1 MKNFLLNELLRP
13 VLKKNNIFKNSF
25 FDQTC
30 YIFGNGASLKYIDF
44 NYFTDYPTIGINH
57 LILHKDFQLLNT
69 CCYTLPE
76 PMSFYNYFKNPYKL
90 EYEKN
95 IMGNLFRSQIVRFPK
110 IPLFTS
116 FTNIFG
122 SPNKNTY
129 YLHHFGKRKPDLNYL
144 DICSEFSY
152 LAGGLYAGIGLA
164 ISFGFKKA
172 ILVGCDYLMKPK
184 TYGHFYSL
192 PKEGQDEGSNPYEKL
207 LDDCSSKINL
217 EIISVNNSSSWLSCI
232 DYETFTGSAAKYRE
246 NTEIINKNNLL
257 ELNKAYEMGQ
267 HLDPILPKDF
277 LIEV

>member
-1 MKNFLLNELLRP
+1 MKNFLLNGLLRP
-13 VLKKNNIFKNSF
+13 VLKKNNTFKNSF

-57 LILHKDFQLLNT
+57 LILHKDFKLLNT

-164 ISFGFKKA
+164 ISFGFKRA
-172 ILVGCDYLMKPK
+172 ILVGENSYGKGSVQSVIPLQNRGAIRLTISKYYLPSGKSISEVGVTPDIEV
-184 TYGHFYSL
+184 T
-192 PKEGQDEGSNPYEKL
+192 EGS
-207 LDDCSSKINL
+207 DDFKINSENDNQL
-217 EIISVNNSSSWLSCI
+217 EFALKLFN
-232 DYETFTGSAAKYRE
+232 G
-246 NTEIINKNNLL
+246 
-257 ELNKAYEMGQ
+257 
-267 HLDPILPKDF
+267 
-277 LIEV
+277 